1 LSILLASAAFVAP
14 APAATPPKAAK
25 SNAQFEALP
34 LTRSGQNHL
43 LVRAYINEKPALL
56 IVDTGSPG
64 TVINSKRR
72 AYFGLNSAPASMKW
86 PRQVQVNGAFN
97 NLVIAHNLRL
107 GALNVVDVPV
117 VLADMSGAR
126 QAARMLHEQQAD
138 GILGADALFS
148 TKAILDCQEQV
159 LFLNM
164 YPERAGRMPGLDFRG
179 FQSMPMVMSEGLNFY
194 VDSSINGTAARL
206 MVDTGAFATLLHRPF
221 VRGLHIPVRE
231 TRLQSARIN
240 LADDDVEVAR
250 IRKLSLG
257 LVDILGKQVGVT
269 DLGGVL
275 HNGLQSSPPVVG
287 LLGGE
292 ILHRNHAIIDFGT
305 QKLYLRR
312 DTDQPDRPARNSP
325 RSTRSRP

>member
-1 LSILLASAAFVAP
+1 M
-14 APAATPPKAAK
+14 
-25 SNAQFEALP
+25 
-34 LTRSGQNHL
+34 RSRQNHL
-43 LVRAYINEKPALL
+43 LVRAFINDKPALL

-72 AYFGLNSAPASMKW
+72 QYFGLSAAPANLKW

-97 NLVIAHNLRL
+97 SLVIARNLRL

-138 GILGADALFS
+138 GILGADALYS
-148 TKAILDCQEQV
+148 TKAILDCQRQM
-159 LFLNM
+159 LILNM
-164 YPERAGRMPGLDFRG
+164 YPDTPGRAPGVDVRG
-179 FQSMPMVMSEGLNFY
+179 FQSVPMLMSEGLNFY
-194 VDSSINGTAARL
+194 VDGSVNGTAARL

-221 VRGLHIPVRE
+221 VRELRIPTRE
-231 TRLQSARIN
+231 TSLQSARIN
-240 LADDDVEVAR
+240 LADDDVDVAR
-250 IRKLSLG
+250 IKKLSLG
-257 LVDILGKQVGVT
+257 VVDIVGKQVGVT

-275 HNGLQSSPPVVG
+275 HNGLRASPPVVG

-305 QKLYLRR
+305 RTLFLKREA
-312 DTDQPDRPARNSP
+312 DRPVSSARRP
-325 RSTRSRP
+325 SRGRPPG